1 MRFGVPETLAA
12 AIMATVFLANC
23 ATNPVTGGQDFVM
36 MSEADELRL
45 GQKASAEVGEEYKE
59 YKDPELQRYL
69 DRIGQK
75 LARASHRPN
84 IPYHFTV
91 VDSPDINAFALPG
104 GYVYVTRGILAYLD
118 SEAELAAVVGHEIGH
133 VTARHSVRQYSAA
146 TAAQIGASVVGI
158 VVPELG
164 SGAAQGVIGTMSD
177 ALLKG
182 YGRDHE
188 LEADR
193 LGAEYLART
202 GYDPEAM
209 IRVVGVL
216 KDQELFDA
224 EIARAEGREPRA
236 YHGLFATHPDNDTRL
251 QEVVG
256 AARKYASK
264 NTAEGKDEYLRVVNG
279 LVFGDSPSQGVVR
292 GSDFYHAELGFALQF
307 PAGWQVKNHADRVQA
322 YSPARDALMEMRLI
336 EKPQAT
342 AADTMRQSLRLPG
355 GTAIETGSV
364 HGLPAA
370 FATYYQSSGRPVR
383 AGIVLLG
390 GKGYVIAGT
399 AKSNAEFNRYS
410 DNINTAIRSFHRI
423 TNEER
428 QLARPLRIKLY
439 TARKGDTFA
448 GLAKVS
454 PLGKNAEGYLRLMN
468 SAYPRGE
475 PVPGQT
481 LKIVE

>member
-1 MRFGVPETLAA
+1 MRFGLPETSAA
-12 AIMATVFLANC
+12 ALLATALLANC

-45 GQKASAEVGEEYKE
+45 GQKASAEVSEEYPE
-59 YKDPELQRYL
+59 YRDPELQRYVN
-69 DRIGQK
+69 RVGQK
-75 LARASHRPN
+75 LAGASHRPN
-84 IPYHFTV
+84 IQYHFKV
-91 VDSPDINAFALPG
+91 VDSPEINAFALPG

-118 SEAELAAVVGHEIGH
+118 SEAELAAVIGHEIGH
-133 VTARHSVRQYSAA
+133 VTARHSVRQYSASM
-146 TAAQIGASVVGI
+146 AAQIGASVVGV

-164 SGAAQGVIGTMSD
+164 SSGAQSVMGTMSE

-202 GYDPEAM
+202 GYDPQAM
-209 IRVVGVL
+209 IQVVAVL

-224 EIARAEGREPRA
+224 EIARSEGREPSA

-251 QEVVG
+251 KEVVG
-256 AARKYASK
+256 AAGKYARAA
-264 NTAEGKDEYLRVVNG
+264 TFEGKSDYQRVMDG
-279 LVFGDSPSQGVVR
+279 LVFGDSPEQGIVR

-307 PAGWQVKNHADRVQA
+307 PAGWRVKNAPDRAQA
-322 YSPARDALMEMRLI
+322 ASPSRDAIMEMRLI
-336 EKPQAT
+336 EKPQGTPAET
-342 AADTMRQSLRLPG
+342 LRQALRLAPG
-355 GTAIETGSV
+355 SAIETGSI

-370 FATYYQSSGRPVR
+370 FATYQQSSGRPVR
-383 AGIVLLG
+383 AGVVFMG
-390 GKGYVIAGT
+390 GNGYVIAGT
-399 AKSNAEFNRYS
+399 AKSAAEFNRYLRNF
-410 DNINTAIRSFHRI
+410 DIAIRSFHRI
-423 TNEER
+423 SDDER
-428 QLARPLRIKLY
+428 KLARPLRIKLY
-439 TARKGDTFA
+439 TAKKGDTFA
-448 GLAKVS
+448 SLAKTS

-475 PVPGQT
+475 PGPGQT